1 MRIGIAGAG
10 LMGCLVGWRLA
21 RAGHDVTLC
30 ERASRTAPASAA
42 HIAAAMIAPM
52 SELPDSEPEVARM
65 GWTGLSAWP
74 GWLKELDVPHA
85 FEGAVAV
92 AHRSDEALLDAFERI
107 LLARS
112 PCAPQRLDR
121 DRLEQ
126 VEAEL
131 APVFHRGLFL
141 AEEGW
146 IDNRALLA
154 ALETRCGHIEY
165 GVDAEAELLQGDALR
180 RFDRVLDCRGA
191 DAGEPGLRGVRGEVA
206 RLRAPEV
213 RLRRPVRLM
222 HPRYQLYVAPR
233 GGDEYVVGA
242 TQIESESRGPVTVRS
257 ALELLSAAFSL
268 HTGFAEAEILELNA
282 GLRAAFDDNVPRVY
296 WRQGV
301 LRVNG
306 LYRHGFLAAPAIVEA
321 ALAELGAPEPSTGG
335 VDRSRMRRGLPMH
348 AATAGA

>member
-10 LMGCLVGWRLA
+10 LMGRLIGWRLA
-21 RAGHDVTLC
+21 LAGHDVMLC
-30 ERASRTAPASAA
+30 ERAQRGAPGSAA
-42 HIAAAMIAPM
+42 HVAAAMIAPM

-65 GWTGLSAWP
+65 GWSGLTVWRR
-74 GWLKELDVPHA
+74 WLDELGVPHA

-92 AHRSDEALLDAFERI
+92 AHRSDEALLDAFERV
-107 LLARS
+107 LLVRS
-112 PCAPQRLDR
+112 PHAPERLDR
-121 DRLEQ
+121 TRIEE
-126 VEAEL
+126 VEPEL

-141 AEEGW
+141 PEEGW

-154 ALETRCGHIEY
+154 ALEMRCGHIEY

-180 RFDRVLDCRGA
+180 RFDHVLDCRGA
-191 DAGEPGLRGVRGEVA
+191 DADEPGLRGVRGEVA
-206 RLRAPEV
+206 RLKAPEV

-233 GGDEYVVGA
+233 DDDEYVVGA
-242 TQIESESRGPVTVRS
+242 TQIESESSSPVTVRS

-268 HTGFAEAEILELNA
+268 HTGFAEAEIVELNV

-296 WRQGV
+296 WRRGV

-306 LYRHGFLAAPAIVEA
+306 LYRHGFLAAPAIVDA
-321 ALAELGAPEPSTGG
+321 ALEEL
-335 VDRSRMRRGLPMH
+335 
-348 AATAGA
+348 ATAERKCKSASMASLPA

>member
-10 LMGCLVGWRLA
+10 LMGRLIGWRLA
-21 RAGHDVTLC
+21 LAGHDVMLC
-30 ERASRTAPASAA
+30 EKARRGTPGSAA
-42 HIAAAMIAPM
+42 HVAAAMIAPM

-65 GWTGLSAWP
+65 GWSGLPVWRR
-74 GWLKELDVPHA
+74 WLDELGVPHA

-92 AHRSDEALLDAFERI
+92 AHRSDEALLDAFERV

-112 PCAPQRLDR
+112 PHAPERLDR
-121 DRLEQ
+121 ARIEE
-126 VEAEL
+126 VEPEL
-131 APVFHRGLFL
+131 APVFQRGLFL
-141 AEEGW
+141 PKEGW

-154 ALETRCGHIEY
+154 ALEPRCGCIEY
-165 GVDAEAELLQGDALR
+165 GVDAEAELLQDDAMR
-180 RFDRVLDCRGA
+180 RFDHVLDCRGA

-206 RLRAPEV
+206 RLKAPEV

-233 GGDEYVVGA
+233 DDDEYVVGA
-242 TQIESESRGPVTVRS
+242 TQIESESGARVTVRS

-268 HTGFAEAEILELNA
+268 HTGFAEAEIVELNA

-306 LYRHGFLAAPAIVEA
+306 LYRHGFLAAPAIVDA
-321 ALAELGAPEPSTGG
+321 ALEEI
-335 VDRSRMRRGLPMH
+335 
-348 AATAGA
+348 ATAERKCKSASMASLPA